1 MKKIIKLTTTVICS
15 MLMCKGFSTKFP
27 PECSRHEFSVYAGG
41 GLSSLNY
48 DVTFGEQRQ
57 NLGGHFGLGYH
68 FFLSSNW
75 AIGTGLEF
83 GLYRANFEM
92 NNLNF
97 SFLTTDFEGVEFEFR
112 SIINN
117 FEERQRA
124 LLLQI
129 PLMLHFQTGNFYARQ
144 RFFMSAGGK
153 IGIPIRGRYSN
164 TLPFNNVGYFP
175 FENALYDTQ
184 TFMGFGHFP
193 NRNHEQN
200 LNLRTTF
207 SLSAEAGMKWRLN
220 DRNSLYIGLYVDYG
234 LTNILRNQSQN
245 PELLEFN
252 TSEKMALA
260 VNSIVHS
267 QFTEIGSNTTQNFTD
282 NVNPI
287 AFGIRVRMGINRP
300 CNRPVAE
307 PVEAPGLWRGAE
319 AQNCDEI
326 QRALDE
332 ARQAL
337 AESETARD
345 LARQA
350 LEDSETAREL
360 TEQELADAKENLRQA
375 EEKTRSA
382 VIRFLEMP
390 IEHYALNQTE
400 PGDYQRQR
408 LDEKIALLK
417 QYPDLKFYI
426 HGHTCDRGISS
437 ANERVGFGRDA
448 GVRAYLIANGIDE
461 SRILDNICK
470 RDTQPVVSNTT
481 EENRRKNRRVELVIQ

>member
-1 MKKIIKLTTTVICS
+1 
-15 MLMCKGFSTKFP
+15 MLMCKGFSTTFP
-27 PECSRHEFSVYAGG
+27 PECSRQEFSVYAGG

-48 DVTFGEQRQ
+48 DVSFGEQRQ

-75 AIGTGLEF
+75 AIGTGLEL

-112 SIINN
+112 SIINT

-129 PLMLHFQTGNFYARQ
+129 PLMLRFQTGSFYTRQ

-153 IGIPIRGRYSN
+153 VGIPIRGRYSN
-164 TLPFNNVGYFP
+164 TLPFDNVGYFP

-193 NRNHEQN
+193 SRNHEQN
-200 LNLRTTF
+200 LNLRATF
-207 SLSAEAGMKWRLN
+207 FLSAEAGMKWRLN
-220 DRNSLYIGLYVDYG
+220 DRNSLYVGLYVDYG

-267 QFTEIGSNTTQNFTD
+267 QFTEIGSNITQNFT
-282 NVNPI
+282 NTVNPI

-319 AQNCDEI
+319 ARLPSGAEAQNCDEI
-326 QRALDE
+326 QKALDE

-337 AESETARD
+337 ADSEAARD

-350 LEDSETAREL
+350 LADSEVAREL

-375 EEKTRSA
+375 EEKARSA

-400 PGDYQRQR
+400 PGDYQRKR
-408 LDEKIALLK
+408 LDEKIVFLK

-437 ANERVGFGRDA
+437 ANERVGIGRDA

-461 SRILDNICK
+461 SRILDHICK
-470 RDTQPVVSNTT
+470 GDTQPVMPNAT